1 MAGATTLMTTVG
13 LLGSTYQAIKGAQ
26 DKSDSEKTLEN
37 YGRQGFTNIADTV
50 QVSTLGANLQREDQS
65 RLAST
70 QVGAL
75 QGTGARGVIGGL
87 GRVESGNQQ
96 INRQIAAELDT
107 QQKEIDRMYAQDQA
121 NIRAMQ
127 EQREQQDIAA
137 LSSQYNAGNQMMF
150 QGIGG
155 IAQTSI
161 AALGALSKNKKNKYD
176 PETGELL
183 TV

>member
-1 MAGATTLMTTVG
+1 MAVATSIMTGIG
-13 LLGSTYQAIKGAQ
+13 LLGSTFQIIKGAQ

-37 YGRQGFTNIADTV
+37 YDRQDFTNIADTM
-50 QVSTLGANLQREDQS
+50 QVSTLGSDLKREESGRLGATKVDTLAGGGS
-65 RLAST
+65 RL
-70 QVGAL
+70 VL
-75 QGTGARGVIGGL
+75 GGL
-87 GRVESGNQQ
+87 GYVDKEFKDE
-96 INRQIAAELDT
+96 NRQIAAELDAE
-107 QQKEIDRMYAQDQA
+107 QNKISQMRAQDQA

-150 QGIGG
+150 QGIGSV
-155 IAQTSI
+155 AQTSI